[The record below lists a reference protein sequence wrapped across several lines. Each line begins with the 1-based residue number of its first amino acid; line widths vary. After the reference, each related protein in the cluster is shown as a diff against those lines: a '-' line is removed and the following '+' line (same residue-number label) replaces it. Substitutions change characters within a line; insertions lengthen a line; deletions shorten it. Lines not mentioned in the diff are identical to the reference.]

1 MEHLKSKQSAVI
13 VNVSSVLGFV
23 PYSVINPVYNS
34 TKAWLHF
41 WTMNL
46 RTQLQD
52 TGIRVVEIAPPTV
65 ATDLHRERK
74 DLDDNKKEK
83 NPNAL
88 SVEEFVEQVERKCK
102 GGDETIGAAM
112 AAEIVG
118 KWDEVFGK
126 KYTDMVK
133 P

>member
-1 MEHLKSKQSAVI
+1 
-13 VNVSSVLGFV
+13 
-23 PYSVINPVYNS
+23 
-34 TKAWLHF
+34 
-41 WTMNL
+41 MNL